1 MVGQTQRLSQ
11 NKKTAR
17 RSEWLSVYTRKPQQ
31 SQAETFAQLLE
42 QYNDTDRRRLIEQ
55 FLTQAFL
62 YNFAEIEDG
71 SLPWRSAIAG
81 DDANQLL
88 RTDLVTQSTKINQM
102 WQLLQFAHQKG
113 TYHVE
118 IQAAFDR
125 IMAFT
130 RDPESK
136 QLDEENS

>member
-1 MVGQTQRLSQ
+1 
-11 NKKTAR
+11 
-17 RSEWLSVYTRKPQQ
+17 
-31 SQAETFAQLLE
+31 
-42 QYNDTDRRRLIEQ
+42 
-55 FLTQAFL
+55 
-62 YNFAEIEDG
+62 
-71 SLPWRSAIAG
+71 
-81 DDANQLL
+81 
-88 RTDLVTQSTKINQM
+88 M

-136 QLDEENS
+136 QLDEEKLIEFLVIRKLENERLGIRAADQRSLNSTRLPGFLVSYDYLKSESDGSEVLQFTISPVISERGSMEQIKGLLIRRILDKLVKVLRPKPSTDS